1 MDLIFIIGIAYAY
14 YIVKFSKRK
23 DQKMNKT
30 MTFEK
35 NNKADMEAMTIII
48 AGLTKEGIVFE
59 IESFPARIK
68 ITLTGGF

>member
-1 MDLIFIIGIAYAY
+1 
-14 YIVKFSKRK
+14 
-23 DQKMNKT
+23 MNKT